1 MCSAIPRYYRPP
13 RRTNQPHKRSLTN
26 VNRASRRYYRTIVL
40 AVLAMASL
48 IWVAMDQFG
57 ISRQEMTELFI
68 GTVLIAVLAIT
79 CAAVLT
85 LLWVGLR
92 KLLRR
97 GEDYAAYSRTATW
110 HRAILRAYSRS
121 ISSVI

>member
-1 MCSAIPRYYRPP
+1 
-13 RRTNQPHKRSLTN
+13 
-26 VNRASRRYYRTIVL
+26 L
-40 AVLAMASL
+40 AVLALASL

-57 ISRQEMTELFI
+57 ISRQEMTGLFM
-68 GTVLIAVLAIT
+68 GTVLIAVLVII

-97 GEDYAAYSRTATW
+97 GED
-110 HRAILRAYSRS
+110 
-121 ISSVI
+121 